1 VGGLCL
7 RTRVLNTRNVRLL
20 ERKRAPKKKCRHKER
35 IELLVVFLGYI
46 NTREKQ
52 KGAPKMGESRITTR
66 AFYKKIT
73 IFRDFRH
80 AMSLRISSTFD
91 SRAFQGI

>member
-1 VGGLCL
+1 LL
-7 RTRVLNTRNVRLL
+7 NVREDFVNFRIAGVL
-20 ERKRAPKKKCRHKER
+20 KTPSSNRAPKME
-35 IELLVVFLGYI
+35 
-46 NTREKQ
+46 
-52 KGAPKMGESRITTR
+52 ESRIITR

-91 SRAFQGI
+91 SRAFQGV